1 MRMLIGG
8 QWLEKDS
15 TISVCSPYDDSVV
28 GTVPA
33 ADESDV
39 VAALD
44 AAEQGA
50 AEMRKLAPHER
61 AALLGKA
68 ADALVEAQ
76 DEIAHMLSCEV
87 GKTIREGQVEAAR
100 PPAIFE
106 LCAEAARDLGGE
118 VIPYGAAPG
127 TENRRGFW
135 QRVPVGIV
143 SAISPFNFPA
153 ALSAHK
159 IAPALAA
166 GNAVVLKPASQTPL
180 AVLRI
185 AQAVTDA
192 GFPPGALNVVTCTGA
207 EAGPLVTDPR
217 VRVISFTGST
227 QVGESIT
234 RQAGI
239 KRVHLELGSNAAVTV
254 LADAD
259 LDGAMDRLVT
269 GPFAVA
275 GQVCISVQR
284 ILVEQPL
291 YERFL
296 QDYVPRV
303 EALRT
308 GDPLS
313 ESTDVGPMINLAA
326 AERAEKWV
334 QEAVEAGAKVLC
346 GGTRNGTLFEPTVIS
361 DCPRG
366 ARLWTEEVFAPVV
379 LVQPVAGLDEAIEL
393 TNDSQ
398 YGLQAGIYTRDI
410 NSAYRFA
417 EAVDCGGI
425 NVNDISFWRAD
436 FQPYGGRKR
445 SGIGRE
451 GVRFAIE
458 EMSEYKVV
466 AFRIS

>member
-8 QWLEKDS
+8 EWLDKDC
-15 TISVCSPYDDSVV
+15 TMSVRSPYDDSVV
-28 GTVPA
+28 DTVPA
-33 ADESDV
+33 GDESDV
-39 VAALD
+39 VAAID
-44 AAEQGA
+44 AATQGA
-50 AEMRKLAPHER
+50 GGMRKLAPHER
-61 AALLGKA
+61 AGLLAKV
-68 ADALVEAQ
+68 ADGLGRAQ
-76 DEIAHMLSCEV
+76 DEIARLLASEV
-87 GKTIREGQVEAAR
+87 GKTIREGRVEAGR

-118 VIPYGAAPG
+118 VLPYGAAAG

-135 QRVPVGIV
+135 QRVPAGIV

-180 AVLRI
+180 AVLRM
-185 AQAVTDA
+185 AQAVAEA
-192 GFPPGALNVVTCTGA
+192 GFPPGALNVVTCPGSQ
-207 EAGPLVTDPR
+207 AGPMITDPR

-227 QVGESIT
+227 EVGESII

-259 LDGAMDRLVT
+259 LDDAMDRLVT

-291 YERFL
+291 YDRFVDQYL
-296 QDYVPRV
+296 PRV

-313 ESTDVGPMINLAA
+313 ESTDVGPMINLAS
-326 AERAEKWV
+326 AERAEQWV
-334 QEAVEAGAKVLC
+334 AEAVDAGAEVLC
-346 GGTRNGTLFEPTVIS
+346 GGTREGTLFEPTVIA
-361 DCPRG
+361 DCPRS
-366 ARLWTEEVFAPVV
+366 ARLWTEEAFAPIVV
-379 LVQPVAGLDEAIEL
+379 VQAVSGLDEAIEL

-417 EAVDCGGI
+417 EAVECGGI

-466 AFRIS
+466 AFRIN